1 MALPAMKT
9 NSTHSALSTLFR
21 RFHRDSR
28 GSIAIIFAL
37 LTIPCLLAV
46 GAAVDY
52 SQANRV
58 KATLDAYADAAVLA
72 AVNQRAMQED
82 DEDAKSYALKTF
94 DQQAKSVT
102 DCNVGSTSMK
112 VTTSGTSRSAEID
125 YTANVPTAF
134 MSIVGID
141 SIPIHSTATAS
152 SAQPTYID
160 FYLLLDNSPSMGVAA
175 TPSDVSTMVN
185 STPDQ
190 CAFACHDTSTYPNDY
205 YGLAKRLGVTMR
217 IDVVRSATQQLM
229 DTASGTETASQQ
241 YRMAIYDFGYSARQA
256 GLKRIF
262 KLSSNLSSAKS
273 AANNIDLMS
282 VPYQN
287 YADDTNTDFDTA
299 FDKINREIS
308 NPGDGSSRSSP
319 QKILFFVSDGVADM
333 TSTVCSEPTVTGH
346 DPHTGQS
353 YTRCQAPLTV
363 SDCTALKNRG
373 IKIAVLYTTYLA
385 LPTNGWYMA
394 YIDPFNQ
401 GPYSPSVNSKIAQ
414 NMESCASPG
423 LYFEVSPTDGISEAM
438 TALFNKVLQ
447 EARITK

>member
-1 MALPAMKT
+1 MK
-9 NSTHSALSTLFR
+9 NSSLFSRSRTLLR
-21 RFHRDSR
+21 ILRGDSR
-28 GSIAIIFAL
+28 GSIAISFAL
-37 LTIPCLLAV
+37 LSIPCMLAV

-58 KATLDAYADAAVLA
+58 KAALDSYADAAVLA
-72 AVNQRAMQED
+72 AVNQRAMQMDVEG
-82 DEDAKSYALKTF
+82 AKSYALKTF

-102 DCNVGSTSMK
+102 DCNVGSSSIK
-112 VTTSGTSRSAEID
+112 VSASGTSRSAEID
-125 YTANVPTAF
+125 YTASVPTAF
-134 MSIVGID
+134 MGIVGID
-141 SIPIHSTATAS
+141 SITIHGTATAG

-175 TPSDVSTMVN
+175 TPSDVDTMVN
-185 STPDQ
+185 NTPDQ
-190 CAFACHDTSTYPNDY
+190 CAFACHDTSAYPNDY

-229 DTASGTETASQQ
+229 DTATGTETVPQQ
-241 YRMAIYDFGYSARQA
+241 YRMAIYDFGSSARQA

-287 YADDTNTDFDTA
+287 YADDTNTDFGTA
-299 FDKINREIS
+299 FDKINSKIS
-308 NPGDGSSRSSP
+308 TPADGTSSSSP
-319 QKILFFVSDGVADM
+319 QKILFFVSDGVAD
-333 TSTVCSEPTVTGH
+333 TVSNACSEPTVIGSDPQTGK
-346 DPHTGQS
+346 S
-353 YTRCQAPLTV
+353 YVRCQAPLTV

-385 LPTNGWYMA
+385 LPTNGWYMT

-401 GPYSPSVNSKIAQ
+401 GPYSPSVNSQIAK

-423 LYFEVSPTDGISEAM
+423 FYFEVSPTDGISEAM
-438 TALFNKVLQ
+438 TALFNKVVQ